1 MFQNT
6 DEHISSSI
14 LLEEKGGL
22 GIQRFIFLF
31 SFFLVGSFVLW
42 AIHTELDEVA
52 VGNGMLVPKDSIQV
66 VQHVYGGKIK
76 KVFIKDG
83 AHVKSGQ
90 NLFAFD
96 PKEANDSLKRIKSQ
110 IKSELVKYRSLAA
123 ELKEKKKLARQGV
136 FPRMQLKSLLRTLK
150 ESEGKITDFK
160 IRRNILRKN
169 LQDLTLK
176 APISGVVFN
185 LKAKKS
191 SYVSKPG
198 EVLLEIVPDGN
209 KLIAEINIKPADI
222 GHIRTKQA
230 VMLKF
235 STYDFNRYGGLKGMI
250 ASISPSTIIA
260 GDNQPVYKAIVLIER
275 TSLTNDAS
283 KTPLIPGMT
292 LTADIRVG
300 SKSIMEYLLK
310 PIFSSAQSA
319 FRER

>member
-6 DEHISSSI
+6 NEHISSSI

-31 SFFLVGSFVLW
+31 SFFLLGSFVIW

-52 VGNGMLVPKDSIQV
+52 VGSGMLVPKDSIQV
-66 VQHVYGGKIK
+66 IQHVYGGKIEGIFVEDGT
-76 KVFIKDG
+76 KVK
-83 AHVKSGQ
+83 VGQ
-90 NLFAFD
+90 KLLAFD

-110 IKSELVKYRSLAA
+110 LKSELIKNRSLAS
-123 ELKEKKKLARQGV
+123 ELREKKKLARQGV
-136 FPRMQLKSLLRTLK
+136 FPRMQLNSLARTLK
-150 ESEGKITDFK
+150 ESDGKILDLR
-160 IRRNILRKN
+160 IRRNSLRKN

-176 APISGVVFN
+176 APATGTVFN
-185 LKAKKS
+185 LKAKTPG
-191 SYVSKPG
+191 YVSKPG
-198 EVLLEIVPDGN
+198 EVLMEVVPEGN
-209 KLIAEINIKPADI
+209 KLIAEINIKPGDI
-222 GHIRTKQA
+222 GHIRTKQD

-235 STYDFNRYGGLKGMI
+235 STYDFNRYGGLKGSI
-250 ASISPSTIIA
+250 ASISPSTIIG
-260 GDNQPVYKAIVLIER
+260 GDGESFYKAIVLIDRE
-275 TSLTNDAS
+275 SLTDDPS
-283 KTPLIPGMT
+283 ETPLIPGMT